1 MPQTQQPQ
9 VDGSQKNPQQQVYQ
23 QQQRQNHQQQYQRA
37 PTKVR
42 FSHILVDIGLI
53 SLMFSLLRAEFN
65 LSWYASTCEQSTD
78 TE

>member
-23 QQQRQNHQQQYQRA
+23 QQQRQNQQQQYQRA

-42 FSHILVDIGLI
+42 FSHIPVNIGLI
-53 SLMFSLLRAEFN
+53 SLLFRAEFN